1 MTIPTFRRVIA
12 PALALVSAAALHQSA
27 FLHAQGTHALPE
39 SEHFAGQTERGERG
53 VSKHMHEIMADPEA
67 KAPRRR
73 TYLKREFEIPGREQ
87 RPQDANAAFES
98 HWPHRGAGRS
108 ASVATPSAATVTQAQ
123 SAQTIGR
130 AFLGVTGPA
139 ETGAFP
145 PDSMGAVGPSQFIVF
160 VNGRLRSFNKAT
172 GTADGVMNV
181 DPDVFFKSVMT
192 PAPVNFTSDPQIRY
206 DRLTNRWFLIII
218 DVPSSSSSNIG
229 DTPNRI
235 LVAVSDA
242 ASAGVI
248 TANTVWTFYFA
259 QQNTLGG
266 ASTGEF
272 LDYESLGLDANALY
286 IGGNMFGATSGSF
299 ITTSAF
305 VIRKSSI
312 LNGGPIVTTAFRNL
326 ITGGDGPDSP
336 RGVDNFDP
344 NATEGYIIGPSDS
357 AFGRLIMRRVSNP
370 GGTPTISGNIAIT
383 VNATSWPIK
392 VDHFGNSGGSNGRL
406 DALDDRL
413 YAAQIRNGRLWTA
426 HSISVTS
433 SGIASNSD
441 TDRRSAVRWY
451 ELSVPAGFGT
461 PSVVE
466 SGTIFDSTF
475 GVSSARQY
483 WMPSIGISG
492 QGHAAFGF
500 STAGSP
506 FRVDVA
512 KSGRLAT
519 DTLGSVTAPTLITS
533 STTSYNPP
541 GDSGGSNG
549 RRWGDYSF
557 VSIDPT
563 DDMTMWT
570 VQEFCAASNSY
581 GVEVARIVAP
591 PPATPA
597 SADTSVATG
606 QSSVHVIIT
615 GTSTNGSGFFDP
627 GAGFAK
633 HISANVT
640 GGVVVNSI
648 TYVDP
653 THVDLDLDTTNA
665 AEGPQNV
672 TVTNPDGQSA
682 NGIGVLSVTSG
693 GSSTPTPT
701 PTPAPTVTP
710 TPTTTP
716 IPTPTS
722 TPTPTPTPI
731 PSATV
736 ATPEISPNG
745 GSFRRKVSV
754 TITCATSGAAI
765 HYTIDGST
773 PTASS
778 PLYTQPILLKK
789 SAVVRAI
796 AIKNGSTDSG
806 IASASFFVNRVR
818 KPPATALRPDI
829 Y

>member
-1 MTIPTFRRVIA
+1 
-12 PALALVSAAALHQSA
+12 
-27 FLHAQGTHALPE
+27 
-39 SEHFAGQTERGERG
+39 
-53 VSKHMHEIMADPEA
+53 
-67 KAPRRR
+67 
-73 TYLKREFEIPGREQ
+73 
-87 RPQDANAAFES
+87 
-98 HWPHRGAGRS
+98 
-108 ASVATPSAATVTQAQ
+108 
-123 SAQTIGR
+123 
-130 AFLGVTGPA
+130 
-139 ETGAFP
+139 
-145 PDSMGAVGPSQFIVF
+145 
-160 VNGRLRSFNKAT
+160 
-172 GTADGVMNV
+172 
-181 DPDVFFKSVMT
+181 
-192 PAPVNFTSDPQIRY
+192 
-206 DRLTNRWFLIII
+206 
-218 DVPSSSSSNIG
+218 
-229 DTPNRI
+229 
-235 LVAVSDA
+235 
-242 ASAGVI
+242 
-248 TANTVWTFYFA
+248 
-259 QQNTLGG
+259 
-266 ASTGEF
+266 
-272 LDYESLGLDANALY
+272 
-286 IGGNMFGATSGSF
+286 
-299 ITTSAF
+299 
-305 VIRKSSI
+305 
-312 LNGGPIVTTAFRNL
+312 
-326 ITGGDGPDSP
+326 
-336 RGVDNFDP
+336 
-344 NATEGYIIGPSDS
+344 
-357 AFGRLIMRRVSNP
+357 
-370 GGTPTISGNIAIT
+370 
-383 VNATSWPIK
+383 
-392 VDHFGNSGGSNGRL
+392 
-406 DALDDRL
+406 
-413 YAAQIRNGRLWTA
+413 
-426 HSISVTS
+426 
-433 SGIASNSD
+433 
-441 TDRRSAVRWY
+441 
-451 ELSVPAGFGT
+451 
-461 PSVVE
+461 
-466 SGTIFDSTF
+466 
-475 GVSSARQY
+475 
-483 WMPSIGISG
+483 MPSIGISG